1 MCGIVGYVGQGNAL
15 SILIESLKRLEY
27 RGYDSAGIALQNG
40 KGIEIYKTKG
50 KINDLQKILPNHSHD
65 ITIGLGHTRWATHGA
80 PSERNAH
87 PHTTEGVSVVHNGIV
102 ENYRDIKSLLLSE
115 GHQFSSDTDTEVIPQ
130 MISRYLAKGLQLREA
145 IKNAVTH
152 LRGTF
157 AVGIMSESHRDVLYA
172 VKRGSPL
179 VIGLGEKEFFFA
191 SDIPALL
198 PYTRRFIY
206 LEDGQICRI
215 TKEGIE
221 IEYLEAED
229 RAPSDATVVEVDWTP
244 GMAEK
249 EGYDHFML
257 KEIFEQPKT
266 VMDTLGEWIQKPQ
279 RCLDDLG
286 LSLDMTLGPRRL
298 QIVGCGTSWHAGLV
312 GRYMIEGIARIPVD
326 VEIASEYRYK
336 KPIVEKGSLFA
347 SVTQSG
353 ETADTLA
360 AQREAKVRGAKT
372 LTICNVVG
380 STASREAEVVLY
392 TRTGPEIGVASTK
405 AFTAQIAALSILA
418 IAFGAAKGRLG
429 FKEAN
434 SMRSHLMK
442 VPELMERTLKKD
454 SEIKELAKELVYAK
468 DFLYLGR
475 GINYPIALEGALKLK
490 EISYIHAEGYPAGE
504 MKHGPIALIE
514 QGLPVVVIATKDDVF
529 EKTLSNIEEVK
540 TRGGKV
546 IAITDEPAHLKDKAD
561 HIIEVP
567 STHPMFA
574 PFLTVLPLQLLA
586 YHVALLKG
594 CDVDQP
600 RNLAKSVTVE

>member
-102 ENYRDIKSLLLSE
+102 ENYRDLKSLLLSE

-229 RAPSDATVVEVDWTP
+229 RAP
-244 GMAEK
+244 
-249 EGYDHFML
+249 
-257 KEIFEQPKT
+257 
-266 VMDTLGEWIQKPQ
+266 
-279 RCLDDLG
+279 
-286 LSLDMTLGPRRL
+286 
-298 QIVGCGTSWHAGLV
+298 
-312 GRYMIEGIARIPVD
+312 
-326 VEIASEYRYK
+326 
-336 KPIVEKGSLFA
+336 
-347 SVTQSG
+347 
-353 ETADTLA
+353 
-360 AQREAKVRGAKT
+360 
-372 LTICNVVG
+372 
-380 STASREAEVVLY
+380 
-392 TRTGPEIGVASTK
+392 
-405 AFTAQIAALSILA
+405 
-418 IAFGAAKGRLG
+418 
-429 FKEAN
+429 
-434 SMRSHLMK
+434 
-442 VPELMERTLKKD
+442 
-454 SEIKELAKELVYAK
+454 
-468 DFLYLGR
+468 
-475 GINYPIALEGALKLK
+475 
-490 EISYIHAEGYPAGE
+490 
-504 MKHGPIALIE
+504 
-514 QGLPVVVIATKDDVF
+514 
-529 EKTLSNIEEVK
+529 
-540 TRGGKV
+540 
-546 IAITDEPAHLKDKAD
+546 
-561 HIIEVP
+561 
-567 STHPMFA
+567 
-574 PFLTVLPLQLLA
+574 
-586 YHVALLKG
+586 
-594 CDVDQP
+594 
-600 RNLAKSVTVE
+600 